1 MSMQEKLAEE
11 SSEMQPQRLTGGR
24 PTLERIRI
32 EAEERAV
39 RKRRRVLVTRIAVV
53 VVVLSLGTIAYA
65 LLRG

>member
-1 MSMQEKLAEE
+1 MQEKLAEE
-11 SSEMQPQRLTGGR
+11 PSEMQPQRLTGGR

-39 RKRRRVLVTRIAVV
+39 RQRRRVLVTRIAVV
-53 VVVLSLGTIAYA
+53 VVVLSLGAIAYA